1 MARYL
6 GIEVTEGQVKGVVI
20 RAAYRVLQIDAVFRF
35 QRPAPGPE
43 GLTASVEAIVRE
55 AGAVD
60 AAYAAI
66 PGTEASMRIL
76 ELPKAVLRRGG
87 RVIATELEGS
97 LPYDVEQAT
106 VDAQTI
112 RSGDQIELLAVATR
126 TERLKSFVEAL
137 KAGGA
142 DPREVGVGPIAIGD
156 LAQVLPELA
165 VPGPVLVVHAYETH
179 ADFTVLAS
187 GVVQMARTLSAQT
200 TPAARE
206 RGIRQTLG
214 AYLAGGG
221 TPPVV
226 AYLCGDQA
234 FHNMDVVADA
244 ASLGAEQIRMGLP
257 IAPFTA
263 SPAMPD
269 PNELQYAPLAFAL
282 ATRGLGRHPRIDL
295 RKGDL
300 AVSSSGAVFRE
311 RGLLLAGLAAA
322 LISSWGMA
330 TYSRYYSI
338 SQERDRLRVAL
349 GRVTLDAFGE
359 RVNDP
364 RRAKA
369 LATGNTPDADTDPMP
384 LSDAFDVVGVLSAR
398 IPESVHHDINSLDV
412 ADERVE
418 IQGIVD
424 TLADRDQIVEQLG
437 HYECFQNIQAGR
449 AQRNAGDN
457 RQQYTL
463 NIELRC
469 PERQNATNRRGTGTR
484 PAGSTGSGS
493 SGGSQSSGGGSG
505 SGA

>member
-43 GLTASVEAIVRE
+43 GLTASVDAIVRE
-55 AGAVD
+55 AGPID

-66 PGTEASMRIL
+66 QGTEASMRIL
-76 ELPKAVLRRGG
+76 ELPRAVLRRGG

-112 RSGDQIELLAVATR
+112 RSGDQMELLAVATR
-126 TERLKSFVEAL
+126 TERLKAFVEAL

-142 DPREVGVGPIAIGD
+142 DPREVGVGPIALGD
-156 LAQVLPELA
+156 LAQVIPELA
-165 VPGPVLVVHAYETH
+165 VPGPVLLVHAYETH
-179 ADFTVLAS
+179 ADFTVLAN

-206 RGIRQTLG
+206 RGLRQTLG

-221 TPPVV
+221 ERPVV

-244 ASLGAEQIRMGLP
+244 AGLGAEQIRLGLP
-257 IAPFTA
+257 IAPFTI

-269 PNELQYAPLAFAL
+269 PNEIQFAPLAFAL
-282 ATRGLGRHPRIDL
+282 ATRGLGRHARVDL

-322 LISSWGMA
+322 LVASWGMA
-330 TYSRYYSI
+330 TYSRYYSV
-338 SQERDRLRVAL
+338 SQERDRLRTAL
-349 GRVTLDAFGE
+349 THVTLDAFGE
-359 RVNDP
+359 RITDP

-369 LATGNTPDADTDPMP
+369 LATGNAADADQDPMP
-384 LSDAFDVVGVLSAR
+384 LVDAFDVVGVLSSR
-398 IPESVHHDINSLDV
+398 IPENVHHDISSLDV
-412 ADERVE
+412 SDERVE
-418 IQGIVD
+418 IQGVVD
-424 TLADRDQIVEQLG
+424 TLADRDQIIEQLG

-469 PERQNATNRRGTGTR
+469 PERQNAGTRRGAGTR
-484 PAGSTGSGS
+484 PAGSS
-493 SGGSQSSGGGSG
+493 SGSQSSGGSNG